1 MLLLRF
7 AIGTFSLALL
17 GMAFTLGP
25 PPSQRDIPASRIAL
39 MHH

>member
-25 PPSQRDIPASRIAL
+25 PPTQHINPTLHVAV